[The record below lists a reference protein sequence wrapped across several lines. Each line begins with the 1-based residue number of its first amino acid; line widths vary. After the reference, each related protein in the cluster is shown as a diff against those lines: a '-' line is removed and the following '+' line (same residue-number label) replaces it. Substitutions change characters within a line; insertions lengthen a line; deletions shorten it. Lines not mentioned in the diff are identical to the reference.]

1 MRCRE
6 LLTQA
11 KVARLATAGPEGP
24 HLVPVV
30 FAADDDQ
37 IFTAVDQKP
46 KSTRK
51 LKRLANIERH
61 PRVSLLADHYED
73 DWGRLW
79 WVRADGNARI
89 VSEDAAMTAGI
100 DLLAAKYQQY
110 RNQRPAGPLIV
121 ISVESWTGWAASS

>member
-30 FAADDDQ
+30 FAADGDQ